1 MNNSF
6 SNALISE
13 KANEKKDLSLYGR
26 FVGEWDFDWQGEEED
41 GSIKRRKGEWI
52 FSYILEGN
60 GIQDVFICPSRATRD
75 QVKGYAEY
83 GTTLRIPLSD
93 QTGRWHVVYG
103 CDQGNEVCRLIAE
116 EVNGDIIQTGIPY
129 DPNDKSI
136 WQWNFK
142 NISENSFHWEAVW
155 SEDEGRTWHVF
166 CQLDAVRRL

>member
-83 GTTLRIPLSD
+83 GTTLRIPLWD
-93 QTGRWHVVYG
+93 QTGR
-103 CDQGNEVCRLIAE
+103 
-116 EVNGDIIQTGIPY
+116 
-129 DPNDKSI
+129 
-136 WQWNFK
+136 
-142 NISENSFHWEAVW
+142 
-155 SEDEGRTWHVF
+155 WHVF